1 MVPNRVFM
9 FFRNIRRGDMG
20 KAGRIALGTVFA
32 LAITAGVG
40 LLIQLDE
47 PVSSMSSGS
56 GVSSVVVDSGEVD
69 DIEDKYTPQTE
80 RAWCLYGEVR
90 DGEDAGKVAVVE
102 EIKWDS
108 EAEGT
113 ETTVEFDCL
122 DDLSVPEGTEYIGH
136 VHSHP
141 AGSAARPSAQDEAL
155 NHVGGVAI
163 MGIYNG
169 DELNFFAGKSVAS
182 AVEQGASAEKLDYEV
197 R

>member
-1 MVPNRVFM
+1 
-9 FFRNIRRGDMG
+9 MG
-20 KAGRIALGTVFA
+20 RMGTIAIGTVLV
-32 LAITAGVG
+32 LAIAVG
-40 LLIQLDE
+40 LGVLIQLDE

-69 DIEDKYTPQTE
+69 DIEEKYTPQTE

-90 DGEDAGKVAVVE
+90 ESGDTGKVAVVE
-102 EIKWDS
+102 EVKWDS

-113 ETTVEFDCL
+113 KTTVEFDCL
-122 DDLSVPEGTEYIGH
+122 DDLPVPEGTEYIGH

-155 NHVGGVAI
+155 NHVGGVAV

-169 DELNFFAGKSVAS
+169 DELNFFAGESVAS
-182 AVEQGASAEKLDYEV
+182 AIEQGSSAERLDYEV